1 MSPAPRAI
9 TLDLDD
15 TLWPIAPAIRAAEAA
30 LAEWLDMHAPEVGRR
45 WPVEAMRAL
54 RERIAGEHADLAH
67 DYSAQRRLSLAHAL
81 ADCGADPALA
91 APAFDA
97 FFAARNRVE
106 CYPDAI
112 DALARLAARVP
123 VAALTNGNAD
133 LAVIGLSRHFRFSL
147 CAREHGRPKPAPCIY
162 LAACD
167 RLGLAPHEVLHVGDD
182 VELDVVGAARAGLA
196 TCWINRVP
204 DDGRARAW
212 PHADIRPDL
221 EFPTLAALADWLDTA
236 HTRHR
241 PDRSAA

>member
-1 MSPAPRAI
+1 VIPAPRAI

-30 LAEWLDMHAPEVGRR
+30 LGRWLAAHAPEVARR
-45 WPVEAMRAL
+45 WPLEAMRAL
-54 RERIAGEHADLAH
+54 RERIAAERADLAH
-67 DYSAQRRLSLAHAL
+67 DYSAQRRLSLAHML

-97 FFAARNRVE
+97 FFAARNRVDF
-106 CYPDAI
+106 YPDAV

-133 LAVIGLSRHFRFSL
+133 LAAIGLAQHFRFGL
-147 CAREHGRPKPAPCIY
+147 CAREHGRPKPSPCIY
-162 LAACD
+162 LAACE
-167 RLGLAPHEVLHVGDD
+167 RLGLAPREVLHVGDD

-204 DDGRARAW
+204 ETGRARDW
-212 PHADIRPDL
+212 PRDDVRPDL
-221 EFPTLAALADWLDTA
+221 QFPTLAALADWLDAA
-236 HTRHR
+236 HAGHR

>member
-1 MSPAPRAI
+1 VTPVPRAI

-15 TLWPIAPAIRAAEAA
+15 TLWPIAPAIRAAESA
-30 LAEWLDMHAPEVGRR
+30 LAAWLAEHVPDVARR

-54 RERIAGEHADLAH
+54 RERIASERADLAH
-67 DYSAQRRLSLAHAL
+67 DYSEQRRLSLAHAL
-81 ADCGADPALA
+81 ADCGADAALA
-91 APAFDA
+91 EPAFDA

-112 DALARLAARVP
+112 DALSRLAARLP

-133 LAVIGLSRHFRFSL
+133 LASIGLSRHFRFSL
-147 CAREHGRPKPAPCIY
+147 CAREHGRPKPSPCIY

-182 VELDVVGAARAGLA
+182 VELDVVGAAQAGLA
-196 TCWINRVP
+196 SCWINRVA
-204 DDGRARAW
+204 DDGNARGW

-221 EFPTLAALADWLDTA
+221 EFPDLAALADWLDSA
-236 HTRHR
+236 HARHR
-241 PDRSAA
+241 PNRSAA